1 MDGEWQRMVSWC
13 VLLPREAITEVSKR
27 PLATQNIGVGRCLC
41 VCTAQAGEQVHQTTL
56 LQGVDTEAPVL
67 SPKVVEALLGTRL
80 RGREFGKGPLVS

>member
-1 MDGEWQRMVSWC
+1 MVSWC
-13 VLLPREAITEVSKR
+13 VLLPREAITEVSKW

-41 VCTAQAGEQVHQTTL
+41 VCIRPCNAQAGEHVQQASL